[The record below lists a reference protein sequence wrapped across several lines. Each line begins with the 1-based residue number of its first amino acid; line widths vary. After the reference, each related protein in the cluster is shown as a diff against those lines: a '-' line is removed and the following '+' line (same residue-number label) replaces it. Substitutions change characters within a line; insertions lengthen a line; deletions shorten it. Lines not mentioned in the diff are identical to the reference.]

1 MKQFPVIEIT
11 ASDPFERGVQY
22 GTQAK
27 ELIGTCIQYYKNK
40 FAGQD
45 WDSVVTYA
53 MDYVPVIEESM
64 PEILAEA
71 RGVAQGAGVP
81 FGDIMV
87 VNCRYEITKF
97 PKIPE
102 CTTGALLPKASEGG
116 KTYAW
121 KNWDY
126 ASGILDHV
134 VILHFHTDDGYR
146 AIGIT
151 EAGQMVRDGMN
162 SYGVAI
168 CNNNLQSVEDYP
180 GSGIP
185 ATFLRRRVL
194 ASKSFEEAKEWILN
208 SKRCVSNN
216 TVLVGKGQALDFEAY
231 PSGANIIEPDE
242 DGILA
247 HANHFVVHPE
257 LDAIHGRPKNRDARF
272 VELVKPKA
280 GHITVEDIKE
290 ALRDHKYYPLS
301 ICGHT
306 DPDGDDYG
314 RDRMTVS
321 SMIADFDAQEVHIC
335 AGNPCQGEYIVY
347 KL

>member
-1 MKQFPVIEIT
+1 MKQFPLIEIT
-11 ASDPFERGVQY
+11 AATPFERGVQY
-22 GTQAK
+22 GQQAK
-27 ELIGTCIQYYKNK
+27 KHIGDCIRYYREK
-40 FAGQD
+40 FAGQS
-45 WDSVVTYA
+45 WDAVVKYA
-53 MDYVPVIEESM
+53 MDYVPVIEETM
-64 PEILAEA
+64 PDILEEAKGIAE
-71 RGVAQGAGVP
+71 GSGYP

-102 CTTGALLPKASEGG
+102 CTTGALLPKATEGG
-116 KTYAW
+116 NTYAF

-126 ASGILDHV
+126 FSGV
-134 VILHFHTDDGYR
+134 VNHIVVLHFNTPDGFR
-146 AIGIT
+146 AVGLT
-151 EAGQMVRDGMN
+151 EAGQLVRDGMN
-162 SYGVAI
+162 CYGVAI

-194 ASKSFEEAKEWILN
+194 ACKSFEEAQEWIT
-208 SKRCVSNN
+208 SFKRCVSNN
-216 TVLVGKGQALDFEAY
+216 MVLVSKGRALDFELH
-231 PSGANIIEPDE
+231 PSGANVIEPNE

-247 HANHFVVHPE
+247 HANHFVLRPE

-272 VELVKPKA
+272 VEIVTPKA

-306 DPDGDDYG
+306 DPNGDDYG

-321 SMIADFDAQEVHIC
+321 SMIADFDNQEVHIC
-335 AGNPCQGEYIVY
+335 VANPCEGEYAVY